1 VPLTVGIDLVKVT
14 TIEASLAEHGDH
26 YLRRVYLPSEIEDCQ
41 GPQGLD
47 PLRLAARFAAKEATM
62 KVLRVGD
69 EAVPWPSIEIRREPG
84 GAPSVHLHGPAAALA
99 EEHGIA
105 GLALSFTHEED
116 YAGAVVVAELAR

>member
-26 YLRRVYLPSEIEDCQ
+26 YLRRVYLPSEIEDCR

-69 EAVPWPSIEIRREPG
+69 EAVPWPSIEICREAG
-84 GAPSVHLHGPAAALA
+84 GVPSVRLHGPAAAIA
-99 EEHGIA
+99 EKHGIA
-105 GLALSFTHEED
+105 ELALSFTHEED
-116 YAGAVVVAELAR
+116 YAGAVVVAELTR